1 MTESMDCHA
10 PAHRRGSGQ
19 AAASLVDVGSLV
31 DLAAHGLARMFD
43 AEREQ
48 FCFTAR
54 RTEAGLERQG
64 VSLRYTLISL
74 LGLHKLEC
82 SQSHPTTVPVEN
94 VCSRLVENPRSVDN
108 VGDLGL
114 LLWLC
119 ALVTPERLEALVE
132 EAAVDRALTR
142 YRDARLR
149 STTGLAW
156 FLTGLTYALAGRPRE
171 CHLLQALARETFRL
185 LCRNQGPHG
194 FFGHV
199 ARGRSVAGVV
209 RGRIG
214 NFADQVYPIFA
225 LSKFW
230 QLLTDREALDRATLC
245 ANAICRV
252 QGSFGQWWWLYDAP
266 SGRLVQKYPV
276 YAVHQEGMAPM
287 ALFAVGGATETDF
300 TEPIYRGLE
309 WIARNELG
317 QDLRDGTSQV
327 VWRDIERRNK
337 SIMYLN
343 GLADL
348 LRARSSVSPVSL
360 TINHECRPYE
370 LGWLLYAFAGWESGS
385 Y

>member
-1 MTESMDCHA
+1 MTESMDRRA
-10 PAHRRGSGQ
+10 PEPRRASGRRP
-19 AAASLVDVGSLV
+19 APLIDLGSLV
-31 DLAAHGLARMFD
+31 DLAQRGLARMFD
-43 AEREQ
+43 AEQGQ

-54 RTEAGLERQG
+54 RTASGLERQG

-82 SQSHPTTVPVEN
+82 SQSHPTTVPVKS
-94 VCSRLVENPRSVDN
+94 VCGRLVENPRVLDN
-108 VGDLGL
+108 LGDLGL

-119 ALVTPERLEALVE
+119 ALVTPDRLEALVE
-132 EAAVDRALTR
+132 NAGVDRALTR

-171 CHLLQALARETFRL
+171 CHRLDALARETFRL

-194 FFGHV
+194 FFGHL
-199 ARGRSVAGVV
+199 AGGRSLTGLV

-214 NFADQVYPIFA
+214 NFADQVYPIYA
-225 LSKFW
+225 LSRFG
-230 QLLTDREALDRATLC
+230 QLLTDREALDRATRC

-252 QGSFGQWWWLYDAP
+252 QGSLGQWWWLYDAP
-266 SGRLVQKYPV
+266 SGRVVHRYPV

-287 ALFAVGGATETDF
+287 ALFGVGEAIRADF
-300 TEPIYRGLE
+300 TAPIYSGLE

-327 VWRDIERRNK
+327 VWRDIERRK
-337 SIMYLN
+337 RPIKYLIE
-343 GLADL
+343 LADF
-348 LRARSSVSPVSL
+348 LRPRSSVSAESL

-370 LGWLLYAFAGWESGS
+370 LGWLLYAFAGWESRK
-385 Y
+385 